1 MRPEVTLRGVKLRQS
16 LEGKFAL
23 LACLLA
29 AAGGFATALLTRLL
43 DSLPGGICAGLALSI
58 ALSVYAVRRFMRPIN
73 LLITALDDGV
83 ASFQD
88 GDFSISLNSQREDEL
103 GSLVRHYNAAGDIL
117 RRERQNL
124 YQRELL
130 LDAVIQSTPWA
141 LVLTNAR
148 DQVVY
153 SNLAARQLFNAGRKL
168 EGHAFPALLQKAPDT
183 LREAVENGRDGM
195 FSVSRNGEDEIYYLS
210 RERFTLNAQR
220 HDLHIFK
227 QLTRELNRQEV
238 AIWKKVIRVI
248 SHELNNS
255 LAPISSMAHSG
266 RILSRDPDPARL
278 ENVFASIEERAL
290 HLKNFIDG
298 YARFAKL
305 PAPRIE
311 SVAWEPFLASLRD
324 LAPFSLEG
332 PLPRGSAHFDP
343 TQMQQVLINLLKNAH
358 ESGSP
363 EAAVTLSLRQDAEG
377 LRLDLADAGSGMAPE
392 VLEQALLPFY
402 STKQSGTGL
411 GLPLCREIIEAHGG
425 RLSLANRAGG
435 GLMVSI
441 WLPMHA
447 SG

>member
-1 MRPEVTLRGVKLRQS
+1 MKFQQS
-16 LEGKFAL
+16 LEGKIAL
-23 LACLLA
+23 LACLSAAAAALA
-29 AAGGFATALLTRLL
+29 AALLTRIL
-43 DSLPGGICAGLALSI
+43 DSWIAGLCAGLAVAFLVT
-58 ALSVYAVRRFMRPIN
+58 VYAVRRFMRPIN
-73 LLITALDDGV
+73 RLITALVDGV

-88 GDFSISLNSQREDEL
+88 GDFSISLNAARQDEL
-103 GSLVRHYNAAGDIL
+103 GNLARHYNAAGEIM
-117 RRERQNL
+117 RRERHGL

-130 LDAVIQSTPWA
+130 LDTVIQSTPWA
-141 LVLTNAR
+141 LLLVNAR
-148 DQVVY
+148 EQVVY

-168 EGHAFPALLQKAPDT
+168 EGHAFPELLRTSPET
-183 LREAVENGRDGM
+183 LRDAVLSGREGM
-195 FSVSRNGEDEIYYLS
+195 FSVRRGEEDEIFHLS
-210 RERFTLNAQR
+210 RENFTLNVQR
-220 HDLHIFK
+220 HELYLLK

-266 RILSRDPDPARL
+266 RILSREPDTARL
-278 ENVFASIEERAL
+278 EAVFGSIEERAQ
-290 HLKNFIDG
+290 HLKSFIDG

-311 SVAWEPFLASLRD
+311 NVAWGPFLATLRD
-324 LAPFSLEG
+324 LAPFTLEG
-332 PLPRGSAHFDP
+332 GAPAAPARFDP

-363 EAAVTLSLRQDAEG
+363 EAAVTLALRQDGEG
-377 LRLDLADAGSGMAPE
+377 TRLDVGDAGPGMSPE

-411 GLPLCREIIEAHGG
+411 GLPLCREIVEAHGG
-425 RLSLANRAGG
+425 RLNLANRSEG

-441 WLPMHA
+441 WLPR
-447 SG
+447 SN

>member
-1 MRPEVTLRGVKLRQS
+1 MKLRQS

-29 AAGGFATALLTRLL
+29 AAGALAAVLLTRLL
-43 DSLPGGICAGLALSI
+43 DSLPAGICAGLAVSFAI
-58 ALSVYAVRRFMRPIN
+58 SVYAVRRFMRPVN
-73 LLITALDDGV
+73 RLITALDDGV

-153 SNLAARQLFNAGRKL
+153 SNLAARQLFNQGRKF
-168 EGHAFPALLQKAPDT
+168 EGHAFPELLRNAPDT
-183 LREAVENGRDGM
+183 LREAVESGRDGM
-195 FSVSRNGEDEIYYLS
+195 FSVRRDDEDEIYYLS
-210 RERFTLNAQR
+210 RESFTLNAQR
-220 HDLHIFK
+220 HNLHLFK

-266 RILSRDPDPARL
+266 GILAREPDSARMQG
-278 ENVFASIEERAL
+278 VFASIEERAL

-311 SVAWEPFLASLRD
+311 NVAWEPFLASLRD
-324 LAPFSLEG
+324 LAPFTLEG
-332 PLPRGSAHFDP
+332 RVPHGVARFDP

-363 EAAVTLSLRQDAEG
+363 EAAVTLSLRQDTEG
-377 LRLDLADAGSGMAPE
+377 LRLDLADAGPGMAPE

-441 WLPMHA
+441 WLPLRETLR
-447 SG
+447 SDR